1 MESKKN
7 FYICFLFLFFTNFSF
22 IFCIIEIPL
31 HPIVVRGDFKRD
43 NITTMNQKNSYNEDL
58 ISFYDTGN
66 AEINKEL
73 IFTAQFKLNS
83 QPHPFNLLLDT
94 GSYAM
99 WVAQKDH
106 NGTSNITNFYDPSIS
121 PTCRKTDEKYFMLY
135 GSGLVVGLYYYDQ
148 MEYIASKTSQLKF
161 GVGTTV
167 YFTVPGCD
175 GIMGLGRQYENEEES
190 FIDSLK
196 KSKITDTRAFSLKF
210 EGQFTGGV
218 KGSMFI
224 GIHDDFNKKET
235 KSSPLV
241 NGTKT
246 SWKCNITSFGLK
258 NTKTKVRSNEMEAS
272 FTFDTGTNVIYVP
285 KEYFDDIKEHL
296 EKFDCEIVYE
306 KDRERYKCKK
316 DGNYPDIQ
324 FKINGYIFTIPKE
337 DAHFEK
343 DEDKGYLYSKAIF
356 NNNYKSYIM
365 GSAFFFN
372 FHTLFDMDG
381 KELKFYPMKKGILEP
396 DSPDSSNSSD
406 TSNTSDSPVQT
417 PSKKLSTVAIVFIV
431 VGCVAFVVAVV
442 LIVYFVIIKR
452 RKDKENVNEPG
463 DNSEQRLFKEEE

>member
-1 MESKKN
+1 
-7 FYICFLFLFFTNFSF
+7 
-22 IFCIIEIPL
+22 
-31 HPIVVRGDFKRD
+31 
-43 NITTMNQKNSYNEDL
+43 MNSENSYIEDVV
-58 ISFYDTGN
+58 SFYDTGN

-73 IFTAQFKLNS
+73 LFTAQFKLNA

-99 WVAQKDH
+99 WVAQKEH
-106 NGTSNITNFYDPSIS
+106 NGTSNITNFYDSSIS
-121 PTCRKTDEKYFMLY
+121 NTSKKTNETYLMLY
-135 GSGLVVGLYYYDQ
+135 GSGFVLGLYYYDQ
-148 MEYIASKTSQLKF
+148 MEYIPNKISQMKF
-161 GVGTTV
+161 GVGTNV
-167 YFTVPGCD
+167 YFNVPGVD
-175 GIMGLGRQYENEEES
+175 GIMGLGKEYENDEES
-190 FIDSLK
+190 FINSLK
-196 KSKITDTRAFSLKF
+196 KSGITDTRAFSLKF
-210 EGQFTGGV
+210 EGEFTGGV

-241 NGTKT
+241 DGTKT

-258 NTKTKVRSNEMEAS
+258 NTKTNIKSKEFETS
-272 FTFDTGTNVIYVP
+272 FTFDTGTNVIYLP
-285 KEYFDDIKEHL
+285 KVYFNDIKNEL

-306 KDRERYKCKK
+306 TNRERYKCKK
-316 DGNYPDIQ
+316 DGNYPDLQ
-324 FKINGYIFTIPKE
+324 FKINGNIFTIPKE

-356 NNNYKSYIM
+356 NDKFKSYIL

-381 KELKFYPMKKGILEP
+381 KELKFYPLKNGILEP
-396 DSPDSSNSSD
+396 DSP
-406 TSNTSDSPVQT
+406 V

-431 VGCVAFVVAVV
+431 IGCVAFVVAVS

-452 RKDKENVNEPG
+452 RKGKEKDIERGDK
-463 DNSEQRLFKEEE
+463 SEERLFKEEE